1 MPLSDRGPLR
11 IDPAGIARLLGQRLI
26 VCVGAGGVGK
36 TTTAAALAVAAAR
49 SGRRAA
55 VITVDP
61 ARRLKDALGLG
72 ALSSEPRAVPLGDG
86 AALDAL
92 ALDAKR
98 TFDRLIERV
107 APSRAVAERIFAN
120 RLYQEISSELG
131 GSAEYMAM
139 EKLHELLALERYDVV
154 VVDTPPSA
162 DARDLL
168 GAPGR
173 IAELLA
179 SQAVQF
185 LKAPSSI
192 LTGSTESGLARAAL
206 GAVLRALERW
216 TGMGLLSEMADFA
229 AGFEHLLDGFRGRA
243 GEIAAA
249 LRAPDTSFAIVTTPE
264 PNTIAAT
271 LSFDAELD
279 GAGYRVAGVIANRVH
294 RFPPLAADAGS
305 WAPPALRDKLRAN
318 YADFAALGARDDGA
332 LSVLAAA
339 AHAPLLAA
347 LPALDAPPASLAAL
361 EAIAAALGG
370 AAVRPPASS
379 SPAASSSAS
388 PSPPRPARRGTTAR
402 AGRRAGGR
410 PSGSD

>member
-1 MPLSDRGPLR
+1 MPLIEHGPLR
-11 IDPAGIARLLGQRLI
+11 IDPAGMARLLGQRLI

-49 SGRRAA
+49 AGRRAA

-61 ARRLKDALGLG
+61 ARRLKDALGLD
-72 ALSSEPRAVPLGDG
+72 ALSSEPRAVPLGGG
-86 AALDAL
+86 ARLDAL

-107 APSRAVAERIFAN
+107 APSRALAERIFAN

-139 EKLHELLALERYDVV
+139 EKLHELLALQRYDVV

-216 TGMGLLSEMADFA
+216 TGMGLLGEMADFA
-229 AGFEHLLDGFRGRA
+229 ASFESLLDGFRGRA

-271 LSFDAELD
+271 LAFDGELAA
-279 GAGYRVAGVIANRVH
+279 AGYPVAGVIANRVH
-294 RFPPLAADAGS
+294 RFPPLAAGAGT
-305 WAPPALRDKLRAN
+305 WAAPALREKLRAN

-347 LPALDAPPASLAAL
+347 LPALATPPASLAAL
-361 EAIAAALGG
+361 EAIA
-370 AAVRPPASS
+370 
-379 SPAASSSAS
+379 
-388 PSPPRPARRGTTAR
+388 
-402 AGRRAGGR
+402 
-410 PSGSD
+410 